1 MKISLLAFQI
11 SFLCVSYHTI
21 NLISIFLVA
30 SFTQGNNHRTSR
42 YKREACKAMDLLEGR
57 ASLVP
62 GGAK

>member
-1 MKISLLAFQI
+1 MIISI
-11 SFLCVSYHTI
+11 PKSFLLVSYHTI
-21 NLISIFLVA
+21 SLIYICLVA
-30 SFTQGNNHRTSR
+30 NFTQGNNHRTSR